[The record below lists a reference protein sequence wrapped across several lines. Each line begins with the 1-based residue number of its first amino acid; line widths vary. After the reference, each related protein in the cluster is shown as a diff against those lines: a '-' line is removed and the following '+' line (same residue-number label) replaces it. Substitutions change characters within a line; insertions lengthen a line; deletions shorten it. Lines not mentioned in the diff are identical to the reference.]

1 MSVPAP
7 AELWTAARAA
17 GSDRYTMDVLGVPS
31 PLLMERAA
39 LCVSHEVAEL
49 VTAEPRAVGVLVGP
63 GNNGGDG
70 LAVARQLHGWGV
82 PVAAWLVSEGHNAA
96 VAEQLR
102 LAQAC
107 GVTVHRGRPADA
119 EAGRLW
125 VDGLLGTG
133 SRGAPRGGVAEA
145 VAWLCDHRARCVAID
160 LPTGVDPDTG
170 QVAALAVRAE
180 VTVTFARSKPGLHV
194 TPGRAHAGRV
204 VVADIGLV
212 APPGGSRPEVGE
224 GEVRLL
230 DPRAVAAAL
239 RGLPA
244 GEHKGQRGHLGI
256 VGGSPGTTGAAL
268 LAGVAALRAGA
279 GLVTVASPDPA
290 LSTVLLAARPELMTA
305 PLEADPRQLLPR
317 AGALVVGPGLTC
329 AAGQAVLPQ
338 LWAEDARPALWDA
351 SALDRVPVGGGMPG
365 GPRVI
370 TPHPGEAARLL
381 QRIDPEGAWD
391 GTKVQAE
398 RLEAARRIAAA
409 VGAVV
414 VLKGEGSLVAAPAG
428 KLAGAIAVAVSGGPA
443 LATAGSGDVLAGLG
457 GALLARGLSP
467 WVAAQVAVHVHGVAG
482 EQLGEAG
489 GAVALDVAEALPSA
503 IREVGREVGR
513 EPGHPRWPALVRG

>member
-1 MSVPAP
+1 MSARAP
-7 AELWTAARAA
+7 AALWTAATAA
-17 GSDRYTMDVLGVPS
+17 RSDRHTMDVLGMPS

-39 LCVSHEVAEL
+39 LCVSHEVAAL
-49 VTAEPRAVGVLVGP
+49 VERASRPVGVLVGP

-82 PVAAWLVSEGHNAA
+82 PVAAWMIAEGYGAA

-102 LAQAC
+102 LCRAC
-107 GVTVHRGRPADA
+107 GVVVHHGRPADA

-125 VDGLLGTG
+125 VDALLGTG
-133 SRGAPRGGVAEA
+133 SRGAPRGGLAEA
-145 VAWLCDHRARCVAID
+145 VVWLRDHGALCVAID

-170 QVAALAVRAE
+170 AVAMVAVRAE

-212 APPGGSRPEVGE
+212 PPPGGDDRLA
-224 GEVRLL
+224 LL
-230 DPRAVAAAL
+230 DPQEVAALL
-239 RGLPA
+239 RMLPA

-279 GLVTVASPDPA
+279 GLVTVASPDP
-290 LSTVLLAARPELMTA
+290 LLPGVLLAARPELMTA
-305 PLEADPRQLLPR
+305 PLRAEPRELLPR
-317 AGALVVGPGLTC
+317 AGALVVGPGLTD
-329 AAGQAVLPQ
+329 AESHAMLPR
-338 LWAEDARPALWDA
+338 LWAEDPRPALWDA
-351 SALDRVPVGGGMPG
+351 SALDCVPVEGGAPA

-381 QRIDPEGAWD
+381 ARIDPQGSWD
-391 GTKVQAE
+391 GAEVQAQ

-409 VGAVV
+409 TFAVV
-414 VLKGEGSLVAAPAG
+414 VLKGEGSLVATPT
-428 KLAGAIAVAVSGGPA
+428 GAVTVAVSGGPA

-457 GALLARGLSP
+457 GALLARGLP
-467 WVAAQVAVHVHGVAG
+467 AGEAARVAVHVHGVAG
-482 EQLGEAG
+482 ERLGEDV
-489 GAVALDVAEALPSA
+489 GAVALDVAAALPSA
-503 IREVGREVGR
+503 MREVLQT
-513 EPGHPRWPALVRG
+513 PGHERWPGLVRG

>member
-1 MSVPAP
+1 MSTSAP
-7 AELWTAARAA
+7 AELWTAATATA
-17 GSDRYTMDVLGVPS
+17 SDHHTMGVLGVSS

-39 LCVSHEVAEL
+39 LCVSHEVLAL
-49 VTAEPRAVGVLVGP
+49 LGGAPRSVGVLVGP
-63 GNNGGDG
+63 GNNGGDA

-82 PVAAWLVSEGHNAA
+82 PVAAWLPTERHNAA

-107 GVTVHRGRPADA
+107 GVAVHHGRPSNA

-133 SRGAPRGGVAEA
+133 SRGALRGEVAEA
-145 VAWLCDHRARCVAID
+145 VVWLCDHGTTCVAID

-170 QVAALAVRAE
+170 AVAMFAVQAE

-194 TPGRAHAGRV
+194 TPGRSHVGRV

-212 APPGGSRPEVGE
+212 PPPGVEERQA
-224 GEVRLL
+224 LL
-230 DPRAVAAAL
+230 DPREVAAFM
-239 RGLPA
+239 RMLPA

-290 LSTVLLAARPELMTA
+290 LPGALLAARPELMTA
-305 PLEADPRQLLPR
+305 PLVEESGQLLPR
-317 AGALVVGPGLTC
+317 VGALVVGPGLTD
-329 AAGQAVLPQ
+329 AQSQALLPR
-338 LWAEDARPALWDA
+338 LWAEDPRPALWDA
-351 SALDRVPVGGGMPG
+351 SALDGVPMTGLVPA

-370 TPHPGEAARLL
+370 TPHPGEAARMLARL
-381 QRIDPEGAWD
+381 APGEGWSGARVQAQRI
-391 GTKVQAE
+391 
-398 RLEAARRIAAA
+398 EAARRLAAA
-409 VGAVV
+409 TCAVV
-414 VLKGEGSLVAAPAG
+414 VLKGEGSLVARAG
-428 KLAGAIAVAVSGGPA
+428 NDGALAVAVSGGPA

-457 GALLARGLSP
+457 GALLARGLP
-467 WVAAQVAVHVHGVAG
+467 AWEAAQAAVHIHGVAG
-482 EQLGEAG
+482 EQLGDEVG
-489 GAVALDVAEALPSA
+489 PIALDVAEALPSA
-503 IREVGREVGR
+503 IREVMLERV
-513 EPGHPRWPALVRG
+513 HSRWPLLVRG